1 MNKTELIDAMSER
14 AGITK
19 AQATAALE
27 QLVTSVSGAL
37 RHGDKVTLVGFGTFA
52 VSVRDARMGRN
63 PRNNQPI
70 QITARKVARFKP
82 GKQLADA
89 INGTEAKEP
98 AKKKKA

>member
-27 QLVTSVSGAL
+27 QMVSSVSHAL
-37 RHGDKVTLVGFGTFA
+37 KQGEKVTLVGFGTFA
-52 VSVRDARMGRN
+52 VSTRDARMGRN

-89 INGTEAKEP
+89 ING
-98 AKKKKA
+98 

>member
-1 MNKTELIDAMSER
+1 MNKAELIDAMADR

-27 QLVTSVSGAL
+27 QLVSCVSQAL
-37 RHGDKVTLVGFGTFA
+37 RDGEKVTLVGFGTFS
-52 VSVRDARMGRN
+52 VSDRDARMGRN
-63 PRNNQPI
+63 PRNNEPI

-89 INGTEAKEP
+89 INNHNHKTNNRK
-98 AKKKKA
+98 

>member
-1 MNKTELIDAMSER
+1 MNKAELIDAMADR

-27 QLVTSVSGAL
+27 QLIASVGHSL
-37 RHGDKVTLVGFGTFA
+37 RHGEKVTLVGFGTFSISA
-52 VSVRDARMGRN
+52 REARMGRN

-82 GKQLADA
+82 GKQLADS
-89 INGTEAKEP
+89 INEGTKP
-98 AKKKKA
+98 TKKKA

>member
-1 MNKTELIDAMSER
+1 MNKAELIDAMSER

-27 QLVTSVSGAL
+27 QLVLSVSGAL
-37 RHGDKVTLVGFGTFA
+37 RHGEKVTLVGFGTFA

-82 GKQLADA
+82 GKQLADS
-89 INGTEAKEP
+89 INEAPPKP
-98 AKKKKA
+98 LKKKA